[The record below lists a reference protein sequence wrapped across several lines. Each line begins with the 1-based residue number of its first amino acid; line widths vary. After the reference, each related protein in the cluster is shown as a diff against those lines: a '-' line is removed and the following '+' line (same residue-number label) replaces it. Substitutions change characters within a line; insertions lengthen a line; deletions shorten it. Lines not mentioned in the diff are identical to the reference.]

1 MSYRE
6 GEAPLEVDRSVL
18 VVGIGG
24 HVVGVSRQSGEILW
38 KHGLPEG
45 GHGEVFIAFRY
56 GLLVVSADGAR
67 AFRLNY
73 QTGETLWAVK
83 TRASGRATILVE
95 PDLVVV
101 AKGGYVEAFDHD
113 GRALWNQGLEG
124 YGLGRLALAFPGNVA
139 QSDDF
144 GTR

>member
-24 HVVGVSRQSGEILW
+24 HVVGVSRSNGEILW
-38 KHGLPEG
+38 KHSLPEG
-45 GHGEVFIAFRY
+45 GHGEVFIAFRF

-67 AFRLNY
+67 AFRLDY
-73 QTGETLWAVK
+73 RTGETVWAAA
-83 TRASGRATILVE
+83 TRASGRATILIE

-101 AKGGYVEAFDHD
+101 AKGGYADAFDHD
-113 GRALWNQGLEG
+113 GKPLWTQGLEG
-124 YGLGRLALAFPGNVA
+124 YGHGRLALAFPGNVA
-139 QSDDF
+139 QADDY